1 MHKKDR
7 VQIPITTEKKELL
20 EVKSHQLGFDSVTDA
35 VRYLINCFLNGK
47 INISINT
54 EQVETLSK
62 ESEVEVLESLLEK
75 AKGKTIKIDP
85 YDKSFHKQVLKFADE

>member
-20 EVKSHQLGFDSVTDA
+20 EVKSHQLGFDSITDT

-54 EQVETLSK
+54 EQIETLNK
-62 ESEVEVLESLLEK
+62 ESEIEILESLLEK
-75 AKGKTIKIDP
+75 AKGTTKKIDP
-85 YDKSFHKQVLKFADE
+85 YDKNFHKQVLKFADE

>member
-20 EVKSHQLGFDSVTDA
+20 EAKSIQLGFDSVTDT

-54 EQVETLSK
+54 ERIETLDK
-62 ESEVEVLESLLEK
+62 ESEIEILESLLEK
-75 AKGKTIKIDP
+75 AKGKTIKADP
-85 YDKSFHKQVLKFADE
+85 HDKNFHKQVLKFADE

>member
-1 MHKKDR
+1 MYKKDR

-20 EVKSHQLGFDSVTDA
+20 EAKSHQLGFDSITDT
-35 VRYLINCFLNGK
+35 VRYLINCFLSGK

-62 ESEVEVLESLLEK
+62 DSEIEVLESLLEK
-75 AKGKTIKIDP
+75 AKGITRKTDP
-85 YDKSFHKQVLKFADE
+85 HDKNFHKQVLKFADE

>member
-20 EVKSHQLGFDSVTDA
+20 EAKSQQLGFDSITDT

-54 EQVETLSK
+54 EQAETLSK
-62 ESEVEVLESLLEK
+62 ESEIEVLESLLEK
-75 AKGKTIKIDP
+75 AKGVTKRLDP
-85 YDKSFHKQVLKFADE
+85 HDKNFHKQVLKFADE

>member
-20 EVKSHQLGFDSVTDA
+20 EVKSLQLGFDSITDT
-35 VRYLINCFLNGK
+35 VRYLINCFLSGK

-54 EQVETLSK
+54 EQVETLNK
-62 ESEVEVLESLLEK
+62 ESEIEVLESLLEK
-75 AKGKTIKIDP
+75 ARGEIKRIDP
-85 YDKSFHKQVLKFADE
+85 HDKNFHKQVLKFANE

>member
-1 MHKKDR
+1 MHKNDR

-20 EVKSHQLGFDSVTDA
+20 EAKSHQLGFDSITDT

-54 EQVETLSK
+54 EKIETLSK
-62 ESEVEVLESLLEK
+62 ESEIEVLESLLEK
-75 AKGKTIKIDP
+75 AKGKTKKIDP
-85 YDKSFHKQVLKFADE
+85 YDKNFHKHVLKFADE

>member
-20 EVKSHQLGFDSVTDA
+20 EAKSLQLGFDSITDT
-35 VRYLINCFLNGK
+35 VRYLINCFLSGK

-54 EQVETLSK
+54 EQVETLNK
-62 ESEVEVLESLLEK
+62 GSEIEVLESLLEK
-75 AKGKTIKIDP
+75 AKGITKRLDP
-85 YDKSFHKQVLKFADE
+85 HDTNFHKQVLKFADE

>member
-20 EVKSHQLGFDSVTDA
+20 EIKSHQLGFDSITDA
-35 VRYLINCFLNGK
+35 VRYLINCFLSGK

-54 EQVETLSK
+54 EPVETLSK

-75 AKGKTIKIDP
+75 TKGETKKLDP
-85 YDKSFHKQVLKFADE
+85 HDKNFHTQVLKFADE

>member
-20 EVKSHQLGFDSVTDA
+20 EVKSLQLGFDSITDT
-35 VRYLINCFLNGK
+35 VRYLINCFLSGK

-54 EQVETLSK
+54 EQVETFNK
-62 ESEVEVLESLLEK
+62 QSEIEILESLLEK
-75 AKGKTIKIDP
+75 AKGKFVVVKEGQIRVRD
-85 YDKSFHKQVLKFADE
+85 LK